1 MHVFFLKDVREQF
14 LPMGRAFA
22 PLFRFQTKAFVLFCV
37 EYLALQT
44 SRML

>member
-1 MHVFFLKDVREQF
+1 MHVFFLKDVREQS

-22 PLFRFQTKAFVLFCV
+22 PLFRFQTKAYVLFCV